1 MDEEIISDEEMA
13 SRIRKLVLDA
23 IELWCLKEAQL
34 EYQKNVPFVDVSS
47 ELFGHWETI
56 YNPDDKL
63 FRMAFN
69 ESELKMLAD
78 FQNVLDRETTRV
90 TPYYVPDIEHFVY
103 TLEWREINNA
113 AIELLKKLKN

>member
-1 MDEEIISDEEMA
+1 MDKEIISEEEMA
-13 SRIRKLVLDA
+13 SRIRKLVLEV
-23 IELWCLKEAQL
+23 IELWSSKEEQL

-78 FQNVLDRETTRV
+78 FQDVLDRETTRV
-90 TPYYVPDIEHFVY
+90 TPYHVPNIEHFVY

-113 AIELLKKLKN
+113 AIKLRDKVKN